1 MRYELTLLEKIIN
14 ENLYLENQPALT
26 GEALKTTLA
35 TEQSRI
41 KASLRD
47 IILSNKKEP
56 AIERYIRYH
65 YQVLL
70 RLSGELH
77 SHAADSN
84 LPEPDTSLDNC
95 VEELLRFMESHFQH
109 YFSLRGEDK
118 IITSLA
124 IRELAVMCRLLMET
138 GVFRVQN
145 KTALAESI
153 IRHVV
158 TLQKE
163 INEDLSRR
171 NFYNGLFELDLK
183 TIDSVRSIL
192 HRMMNRLDELRVK
205 AVEKEKDERQ
215 GRRRKNSGE

>member
-1 MRYELTLLEKIIN
+1 MRYELTLLEKIIDQN
-14 ENLYLENQPALT
+14 LHPENHPALT
-26 GEALKTTLA
+26 GEALKIALDM
-35 TEQSRI
+35 EQSRI
-41 KASLRD
+41 QASLRQ

-56 AIERYIRYH
+56 AIERSVRYH

-77 SHAADSN
+77 SQAADSN
-84 LPEPDTSLDNC
+84 LPEPDTSLNNC
-95 VEELLRFMESHFQH
+95 VEELLQFMESHFQR
-109 YFSLRGEDK
+109 YFGLHGEDK
-118 IITSLA
+118 IITSLTL
-124 IRELAVMCRLLMET
+124 RELAVMCRLLMET

-163 INEDLSRR
+163 INEELSRR
-171 NFYNGLFELDLK
+171 NFYNGLFELDIK

-192 HRMMNRLDELRVK
+192 HRMMSRLDELHVK
-205 AVEKEKDERQ
+205 AIEKEKDERQ
-215 GRRRKNSGE
+215 VRGRKNSGE

>member
-14 ENLYLENQPALT
+14 ENLFLENHPALT
-26 GEALKTTLA
+26 GEALKTALA
-35 TEQSRI
+35 AEQSRI
-41 KASLRD
+41 KASLQQ

-70 RLSGELH
+70 QLSGYIH
-77 SHAADSN
+77 SQAADSN
-84 LPEPDTSLDNC
+84 LPEPDTALGIC
-95 VEELLRFMESHFQH
+95 VEELLQFIESHFQR
-109 YFSLRGEDK
+109 YFGLHGEDK

-124 IRELAVMCRLLMET
+124 LRELAVMCRLLMET

-163 INEDLSRR
+163 INEELSRR
-171 NFYNGLFELDLK
+171 NFYNGLFELDIK

-205 AVEKEKDERQ
+205 AVEKEKNERQ
-215 GRRRKNSGE
+215 VRRRKNSGE